1 MARQLAD
8 RSSRPEGSG
17 DPGRGARVGRFRR
30 PRLPS
35 LGRPRRLTPAEAAA
49 LKARPW
55 PRLPWWLW
63 LAAVVSTLVLV
74 ATVVGIFRTV
84 PGQLPPAD
92 RRSPPAPGLSHG
104 VGEVRVPILLP
115 ANRDRLVRRHAT
127 CPRLDRVTLVG
138 TAGEV
143 ALLDAA
149 ATKLCALRSTAPIQR
164 ARTGLQEAG
173 AVVAFAEFQLSI
185 NESTTRFGPGPPEVL
200 VHAKFQQGAAAPERV
215 AAVLAHEGA
224 HVADGRVGGQ
234 PTAASELE
242 ARKAELVTA
251 ASELEARKA
260 ELEACGRLFG
270 PGVQPNRGCADAA
283 ALLAEDDA
291 AAIRRLKEAGYR

>member
-1 MARQLAD
+1 M
-8 RSSRPEGSG
+8 
-17 DPGRGARVGRFRR
+17 
-30 PRLPS
+30 
-35 LGRPRRLTPAEAAA
+35 GRPRRLSPEEAAA

-63 LAAVVSTLVLV
+63 LAAAVSTVVLV
-74 ATVVGIFRTV
+74 ATVVGIFRSV
-84 PGQLPPAD
+84 PDQLPVAE
-92 RRSPPAPGLSHG
+92 RRSPPAQGLSHG

-115 ANRDRLVRRHAT
+115 ANADRLVRRRAG

-164 ARTGLQEAG
+164 ARDGLQRAG
-173 AVVAFAEFQLSI
+173 AVIAFAEFQLSI
-185 NESTTRFGPGPPEVL
+185 NESTTRFGTGPPEVL
-200 VHAKFQQGAAAPERV
+200 VHAKFQQGDAAPERV
-215 AAVLAHEGA
+215 AAVLAHEGS
-224 HVADGRVGGQ
+224 HVADARVGGQ
-234 PTAASELE
+234 PAAADELR
-242 ARKAELVTA
+242 ARQVELVTA

-270 PGVQPNRGCADAA
+270 AGVQPNRGCADAA
-283 ALLAEDDA
+283 ALLAESDA
-291 AAIRRLKEAGYR
+291 AAIGRLKEAGYR